1 MDVILQSTLNT
12 LEKSKI
18 LLNHINDTTLSN
30 ASVAPYYSSI
40 GTHMRHILDFYD
52 CIFNKGVNNEIDL
65 ATRNRNQS
73 VETECCSAKNYL
85 DSIIENLNSFDLA
98 MTDSVLVTDDL
109 GLGKVKM
116 TYSYGA
122 LFSQA
127 NSHTI
132 HHYAI
137 INYILEGLNMSI
149 KHSDFGYNPTTPKQP
164 TLN

>member
-1 MDVILQSTLNT
+1 MDVIIQSTLKT

-18 LLNHINDTTLSN
+18 LLNHLNDTSFSN
-30 ASVAPYYSSI
+30 ASVAPYHSSI

-52 CIFNKGVNNEIDL
+52 CIFNLNFEGCIDL
-65 ATRNRNQS
+65 TARSRNRI
-73 VETECCSAKNYL
+73 VENACCSAETYL
-85 DSIIENLNSFDLA
+85 NSIIDKLNNFDSA

-137 INYILEGLNMSI
+137 INYILEGLNISI
-149 KHSDFGYNPTTPKQP
+149 GDSDFGYNPTTPKQ
-164 TLN
+164 TSLS

>member
-1 MDVILQSTLNT
+1 MDVILQSTLKT

-18 LLNHINDTTLSN
+18 LLNHLNDTTLSN

-40 GTHMRHILDFYD
+40 GNHLRHILDFYD
-52 CIFNKGVNNEIDL
+52 CIFNKKINNEIDL
-65 ATRNRNQS
+65 TERSRNQA

-85 DSIIENLNSFDLA
+85 DSIIENLNSFDLS
-98 MTDSVLVTDDL
+98 MTDFVLVTDDL

-122 LFSQA
+122 LFAQA

-137 INYILEGLNMSI
+137 INYIMEGLNISL
-149 KHSDFGYNPTTPKQP
+149 KDSDFGYNPTTPKQ
-164 TLN
+164 TSLN